1 MALLILSFV
10 AGVLTVLAPCI
21 LPLLPIIIGGSLQ
34 EEHNRLRPFII
45 TFSLALSIIFFT
57 LLLKFSTALIDIPSM
72 VWSVISGTI
81 IIIFGLLSNF
91 PTVWEKIS
99 VKFNLGGRSNKLL
112 SKTVQKKTY
121 WGEVLMGAALGPVF
135 SSCSPTYFVILAT
148 VLPQSFGV
156 GLVYLVVYA
165 LGLSLVL
172 LLISFL
178 GQKFVKH
185 VGFAANPKGWFKRSL
200 GVLFVLVGI
209 FIMTGADKKVQTAI
223 LDVGY
228 LDSTHIE
235 SSLLDV
241 FGITKNTTELPDN
254 VDQAFPRYHE
264 FQKPTAF
271 LNSEPFALK
280 DIVGKK
286 VIMLDFMT
294 YSCINCLRTIPYV
307 NAWYDKYKNQGLEI
321 VGIHA
326 PEFSFERKVENVKA
340 ALLAQG
346 IKFPVVMD
354 NDFGTWQ
361 AYGNYY
367 WPSKYLIDINGRVV
381 YNHTGEGEY
390 EEVEQKIQQLLQ
402 ERQTKLGD
410 AGVVSKDYVEL
421 SNVET
426 PEPQSPEIYF
436 GSERNEYLGN
446 GSSFSE
452 GKQIFTEPIQVN
464 VNTLYLGGTWNI
476 TREYAENMGKA
487 KIIFR
492 YRAKSVYMVASS
504 DKGSVV
510 TILKDGVPLD
520 TNFNIKEDKLYT
532 LIQDQEVG
540 EHVLEIII
548 PASGLKAFTFTFG

>member
-1 MALLILSFV
+1 
-10 AGVLTVLAPCI
+10 
-21 LPLLPIIIGGSLQ
+21 
-34 EEHNRLRPFII
+34 
-45 TFSLALSIIFFT
+45 
-57 LLLKFSTALIDIPSM
+57 
-72 VWSVISGTI
+72 
-81 IIIFGLLSNF
+81 
-91 PTVWEKIS
+91 VWEKIS

-361 AYGNYY
+361 AYGNHY

>member
-81 IIIFGLLSNF
+81 IIIFGLLSIF

-346 IKFPVVMD
+346 IKFPVV
-354 NDFGTWQ
+354 
-361 AYGNYY
+361 
-367 WPSKYLIDINGRVV
+367 
-381 YNHTGEGEY
+381 
-390 EEVEQKIQQLLQ
+390 
-402 ERQTKLGD
+402 
-410 AGVVSKDYVEL
+410 
-421 SNVET
+421 
-426 PEPQSPEIYF
+426 
-436 GSERNEYLGN
+436 
-446 GSSFSE
+446 
-452 GKQIFTEPIQVN
+452 
-464 VNTLYLGGTWNI
+464 
-476 TREYAENMGKA
+476 
-487 KIIFR
+487 
-492 YRAKSVYMVASS
+492 
-504 DKGSVV
+504 
-510 TILKDGVPLD
+510 
-520 TNFNIKEDKLYT
+520 
-532 LIQDQEVG
+532 
-540 EHVLEIII
+540 
-548 PASGLKAFTFTFG
+548 

>member
-81 IIIFGLLSNF
+81 IIIFGLLSIF

-361 AYGNYY
+361 AYGNHY